1 MSRTIK
7 FAKAGGLDV
16 LQFIETRYPPG
27 PHEVR
32 QVQSDRHQSRR
43 VDVAQGRDA
52 VMRPTV
58 IQANKLAACRSVQ

>member
-16 LQFIETRYPPG
+16 RQFIETPPAPG

-52 VMRPTV
+52 VMRPGV
-58 IQANKLAACRSVQ
+58 NQDNGLAACRSVQ